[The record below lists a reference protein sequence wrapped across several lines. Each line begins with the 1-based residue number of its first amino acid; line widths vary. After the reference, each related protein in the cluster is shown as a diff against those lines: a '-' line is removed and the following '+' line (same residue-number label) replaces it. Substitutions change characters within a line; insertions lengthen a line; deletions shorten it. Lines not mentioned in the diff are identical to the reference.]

1 MILSESKPGRKA
13 DGRPSVLITGANGF
27 VGSNLL
33 WLLHRDFRLVGLVRQ
48 SAASPESLPSMS
60 PQRPPAG
67 TLPGWP
73 EAAAQVPQWPETA
86 LFQWDEL
93 HHLPPAD
100 AVVHLAGLAHDTEGA
115 ADEQAYRDV
124 NVELTRRI
132 FDLFLASDA
141 QTFIFFSSVQAVA
154 SDLPPGAVLTEGHI
168 PHPRSVYGRSKL
180 EAEDY
185 LLQPRS
191 DYPGK
196 RILILRPAMIHGPG
210 NKGNL
215 NLLYQMLQRDMPW
228 PLAAFSNKRSFAGID
243 NVAFAVKEL
252 LEKPLPSGVYNLAD
266 DEPISTNE
274 LVRLITESLG
284 RQPRYWK
291 VPKWMVRLLA
301 RVGDVLPLPL
311 NSHRLRKLTESY
323 VVSNENL
330 KKALGVE
337 KMPVSAVDGLI
348 RTLKSFRE

>member
-1 MILSESKPGRKA
+1 MKHPQQDKPT
-13 DGRPSVLITGANGF
+13 VLITGASGF
-27 VGSNLL
+27 VGSNLIR
-33 WLLHRDFRLVGLVRQ
+33 LLHRDFRLVGLGRESV
-48 SAASPESLPSMS
+48 ASPES
-60 PQRPPAG
+60 
-67 TLPGWP
+67 
-73 EAAAQVPQWPETA
+73 
-86 LFQWDEL
+86 F
-93 HHLPPAD
+93 PPAD
-100 AVVHLAGLAHDTEGA
+100 AVIHLAGLAHDTEGA
-115 ADEQAYRDV
+115 ADEQAYREV

-141 QTFIFFSSVQAVA
+141 KTFIFFSSVQAVA
-154 SDLPPGAVLTEGHI
+154 SELPAGAALTEGHI

-196 RILILRPAMIHGPG
+196 RILILRPAMIHGPQ

-215 NLLYQMLQRDMPW
+215 NLLYQMLQRNVPWPLALMQREMPW
-228 PLAAFSNKRSFAGID
+228 PLAAFNNQRSFAGID
-243 NVAFAVKEL
+243 NVAFAVKGL
-252 LEKPLPSGVYNLAD
+252 LEKPVPSGIYNLAD

-274 LVRLITESLG
+274 LVSLITESLG

-330 KKALGVE
+330 KRALGVE
-337 KMPVSAVDGLI
+337 RMPVSAVDGL
-348 RTLKSFRE
+348 TQALQSFRE

>member
-1 MILSESKPGRKA
+1 MKHPQQDKPT
-13 DGRPSVLITGANGF
+13 VLITGASGF
-27 VGSNLL
+27 VGSNLIR
-33 WLLHRDFRLVGLVRQ
+33 LLHRDFRVVGLGRE
-48 SAASPESLPSMS
+48 SLASPES
-60 PQRPPAG
+60 
-67 TLPGWP
+67 
-73 EAAAQVPQWPETA
+73 
-86 LFQWDEL
+86 F
-93 HHLPPAD
+93 PPAD

-115 ADEQAYRDV
+115 ADEQAYREV

-141 QTFIFFSSVQAVA
+141 KTFIFFSSVQAVA
-154 SDLPPGAVLTEGHI
+154 SELPPGAVLTEGHI

-180 EAEDY
+180 EAEEY

-215 NLLYQMLQRDMPW
+215 NLLYQMMQRNVPWPLALLQREMPW

-243 NVAFAVKEL
+243 NVAFAVKGL
-252 LEKPLPSGVYNLAD
+252 LEKPVPSGIYNLAD

-274 LVRLITESLG
+274 IVRMITESLG

-337 KMPVSAVDGLI
+337 RMPVSAVDGLK
-348 RTLKSFRE
+348 RALQSFRE